1 MWRSALGAAAR
12 ERVGAGARANEGA
25 APFAPAG
32 PLGPRRGGPGARSRD
47 QRSAPFGDVLEL
59 HACAYN
65 IPPAFASS
73 TPRLFCALLVPCQ
86 PDPDAPWYRRVRR
99 GAVSPRTE
107 RRHMWRVAGVTEP
120 RRVALGAAAVRFCVP
135 LHLTGLAGTLDKVH
149 RDALARRRASVAV
162 FAIPDADDADEIHVA
177 ADENV
182 PTRDRPSIPASRLD
196 DFVFLGEAK
205 LRLADLAVNARA
217 GGGRSGHESTRHR
230 FAIARSDA
238 GGRGHGEPLE
248 NPAHAR
254 ASKTIALEL
263 LAAVP
268 AAWPRPGPERAGRYV
283 GRFSVSFAPVRV
295 RGSPEEEL
303 PVERVHLRL
312 LRWVGDGY
320 QPVFCTS
327 PWSDDDPPPAIVRDE
342 GAEARIDHVNAELA
356 AAGRGGGQSSARRR
370 DRAAADADRF
380 FPAAP
385 RRRCPLPVAH
395 VPAQCLRGGGASAED
410 DGEWGVGDLP
420 DGGFERGWRE
430 EGEEGNGAREE
441 EIGAREAK
449 APSLLPRADV
459 SWRLEL
465 VARTYSGRDVLVGW
479 LDTTPG
485 ALEAAGAA
493 IADAGE
499 RARPIA
505 FPCEWPGK
513 DGGESDFEAA
523 ALDASAGEAPPT
535 LWMEKW
541 ALRPGRETG
550 RLRPPGRRGEAA
562 RGGVASG
569 KGRVARRE
577 EGEGGDGGG
586 GGDGGEGGD
595 GGGEK
600 ARRKEARERDTEA
613 ASAPI
618 DDSRSFETR
627 SKLNEKAERTS
638 ARERDPEA
646 AGAPND
652 DARWFETRSKLR
664 SSATSAP
671 ARRERSPPR
680 TLSPQ
685 PPAHPPARDRVV
697 LREGLAPSRSP
708 ARSRA
713 RAPPRSPGGSPDE
726 KAGSRRR
733 ALLAAMTPTRALLE
747 RHVRVVSS
755 GAKSTVAHARAIDLD
770 RVAND
775 GFPGGGVAP
784 VVRAAGAVF
793 PGETVPPATSPPPRG
808 RRGVGAKLP
817 SPPSPDPLA
826 SPPDPSPPS
835 PPPAAETNFV
845 PDPALIAAAD
855 AAVREAVDER
865 LREQSA
871 AELID
876 AALKVRRELLLKLNG
891 ELRYLEQRARREGK
905 EKERAREAEARGR
918 ARARA
923 RR

>member
-86 PDPDAPWYRRVRR
+86 PDPNAPWYRRVRR

-356 AAGRGGGQSSARRR
+356 ELAAAGRGGGQSSARRR
-370 DRAAADADRF
+370 DRAAADADGF
-380 FPAAP
+380 LPAAP

-441 EIGAREAK
+441 ESGAREAK

-465 VARTYSGRDVLVGW
+465 VARTYTGRDVLVGW

-505 FPCEWPGK
+505 FRCEWPGK

-523 ALDASAGEAPPT
+523 TLDASAGEEPPT

-562 RGGVASG
+562 RGGGSRAG
-569 KGRVARRE
+569 KGGWRG
-577 EGEGGDGGG
+577 GEGGGGDGRG
-586 GGDGGEGGD
+586 GGDGGEGKK
-595 GGGEK
+595 GGEERK
-600 ARRKEARERDTEA
+600 GGTRRRGGRSARDAEEAGEARRKEAR
-613 ASAPI
+613 
-618 DDSRSFETR
+618 
-627 SKLNEKAERTS
+627 K
-638 ARERDPEA
+638 RDPEA

-652 DARWFETRSKLR
+652 DARVRSK
-664 SSATSAP
+664 
-671 ARRERSPPR
+671 
-680 TLSPQ
+680 
-685 PPAHPPARDRVV
+685 
-697 LREGLAPSRSP
+697 
-708 ARSRA
+708 
-713 RAPPRSPGGSPDE
+713 
-726 KAGSRRR
+726 
-733 ALLAAMTPTRALLE
+733 
-747 RHVRVVSS
+747 
-755 GAKSTVAHARAIDLD
+755 
-770 RVAND
+770 
-775 GFPGGGVAP
+775 
-784 VVRAAGAVF
+784 VVR
-793 PGETVPPATSPPPRG
+793 S
-808 RRGVGAKLP
+808 
-817 SPPSPDPLA
+817 
-826 SPPDPSPPS
+826 
-835 PPPAAETNFV
+835 
-845 PDPALIAAAD
+845 
-855 AAVREAVDER
+855 
-865 LREQSA
+865 
-871 AELID
+871 
-876 AALKVRRELLLKLNG
+876 
-891 ELRYLEQRARREGK
+891 
-905 EKERAREAEARGR
+905 
-918 ARARA
+918 
-923 RR
+923 